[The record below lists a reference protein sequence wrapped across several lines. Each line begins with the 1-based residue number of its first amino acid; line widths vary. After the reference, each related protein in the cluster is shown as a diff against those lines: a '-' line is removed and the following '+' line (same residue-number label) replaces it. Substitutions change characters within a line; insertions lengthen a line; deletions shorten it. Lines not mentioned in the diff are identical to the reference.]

1 MSQFIHVVGTQG
13 ASKSQGALALA
24 AAYQARALAFAR
36 SETRALFWYVF
47 LSLAANCAVALQMV
61 MASLEPSHSTV
72 ALTTVIVTCSAML
85 FRSMFF
91 GASSE
96 KDGSGGTSHLISGEA
111 PTHTQEVS
119 HA

>member
-1 MSQFIHVVGTQG
+1 MYQFIHVVGQQG
-13 ASKSQGALALA
+13 VGKSQVIVALA

-85 FRSMFF
+85 FRSIFF
-91 GASSE
+91 GASSVR
-96 KDGSGGTSHLISGEA
+96 DGSGEIDHLISGAA
-111 PTHTQEVS
+111 PSYCQEVS